1 MRHIFSLLSIVC
13 LMVKHGA
20 CLTLHQRDVP
30 AVVSLDIKRSIV
42 SDPVVRDRVRRKRD
56 KTISQT
62 LDNAV
67 SNVTHRKLTF
77 RFISRTMLTV
87 NQETLYF
94 CNVTLGTPGQ
104 ALRLVLDTGSSDLWC
119 NAANSTLCSDSN
131 DSCNISGSYDPSS
144 SSTYAYVSSDF
155 NISYADGTGA
165 VGDYAT
171 DILHIGGSTL
181 RNLQFGIG
189 YSSTSSGTPTT
200 ALDLANV
207 CSTCTCIVSV

>member
-1 MRHIFSLLSIVC
+1 MRHIFSLLFIVC
-13 LMVKHGA
+13 LTVKHGA

-30 AVVSLDIKRSIV
+30 AVVSLDIKRSIS
-42 SDPVVRDRVRRKRD
+42 SDPVARDRVRRKRD
-56 KTISQT
+56 KTVGQA
-62 LDNAV
+62 LDNEV
-67 SNVTHRKLTF
+67 SNVPRKLTF
-77 RFISRTMLTV
+77 RFIGRIIFTF

-119 NAANSTLCSDSN
+119 NAANSTLCSASS

-181 RNLQFGIG
+181 KNLQFGIG
-189 YSSTSSGTPTT
+189 YSSSSSGKSTT
-200 ALDLANV
+200 AWDWANFRP
-207 CSTCTCIVSV
+207 TCTCIASV